1 MIRMKFS
8 SLILERASRKE
19 PMIRR
24 MMRTSFILFC
34 LLLGSVHMS
43 AAQSMSST
51 IVGVIDMQKIMRDL
65 DVVKD
70 VNAQVKI
77 LEEKTN
83 TELTAAEKKLKDE
96 RTQIERQKTL
106 VTPEAYS
113 KKQSDFN
120 RKAAEFRVKV
130 QEKNRQLQLS
140 RVNALDKIRAQM
152 LPIIREVMD
161 ENSAALVLDVSEVL
175 FVEKPLEIT
184 EEVMGRL
191 NKGLKKIKVEIV
203 PLKKS

>member
-19 PMIRR
+19 SMIRR
-24 MMRTSFILFC
+24 IMRTSFILFC
-34 LLLGSVHMS
+34 LLLGSVHVS
-43 AAQSMSST
+43 AAQSTSST
-51 IVGVIDMQKIMRDL
+51 IVGVIDMQKIMREL

-77 LEEKTN
+77 LEEKTK
-83 TELTAAEKKLKDE
+83 TDLIAAEEKLKDE

-140 RVNALDKIRAQM
+140 RVSALDKIRAQM

>member
-1 MIRMKFS
+1 
-8 SLILERASRKE
+8 
-19 PMIRR
+19 MIRR
-24 MMRTSFILFC
+24 LAQISIALCC
-34 LLLGSVHMS
+34 LLFGFPHISV
-43 AAQSMSST
+43 AQSTSSV
-51 IVGVIDMQKIMRDL
+51 IIGVIDMQKVMREL

-70 VNAQVKI
+70 INAQVKTY
-77 LEEKTN
+77 EEKVSAD
-83 TELTAAEKKLKDE
+83 LAAAEKKLKDE

-113 KKQSDFN
+113 KKQTDFN
-120 RKAAEFRVKV
+120 RKAAKFRVEV

-140 RVNALDKIRAQM
+140 RVKALDDVRQQM

-161 ENSAALVLDVSEVL
+161 ENGAALVLDVSEVL
-175 FVEKPLEIT
+175 FVEKPLEVT
-184 EEVMGRL
+184 QKVMERL

>member
-1 MIRMKFS
+1 
-8 SLILERASRKE
+8 
-19 PMIRR
+19 MIRR
-24 MMRTSFILFC
+24 LVQTSFF
-34 LLLGSVHMS
+34 LLCVVFGSAQLSLAQVTSS
-43 AAQSMSST
+43 AV
-51 IVGVIDMQKIMRDL
+51 IGVVDMQKIMREL

-70 VNAQVKI
+70 INAQVKA
-77 LEEKTN
+77 LEDKAN
-83 TELTAAEKKLKDE
+83 AELMAEENKLKDE
-96 RTQIERQKTL
+96 RKQIERQKTL
-106 VTPEAYS
+106 VTPDAYS

-130 QEKNRQLQLS
+130 QEINRQLQIS

-161 ENSAALVLDVSEVL
+161 KNGAALVLDVSEIL

-191 NKGLKKIKVEIV
+191 NKDLKKIKVEIV

>member
-1 MIRMKFS
+1 
-8 SLILERASRKE
+8 
-19 PMIRR
+19 
-24 MMRTSFILFC
+24 
-34 LLLGSVHMS
+34 
-43 AAQSMSST
+43 
-51 IVGVIDMQKIMRDL
+51 IVGVIDMQKIMREL

-70 VNAQVKI
+70 VNAQVKT

-161 ENSAALVLDVSEVL
+161 ENGAALVLDVSEVL

-191 NKGLKKIKVEIV
+191 NKDLKKIKVEIV